1 MRCVGWI
8 ASFPA
13 LPIEGNFLFKGNF
26 GFMKMKE
33 MWRKFKIERNLLKFE
48 GNLVKIYDISLL
60 TTFSAMIL
68 HIKIYIKMAKFVK
81 ENFNI
86 FEGNFRPNKFPNKEK
101 IRIFQFLKVE
111 VLFISQFGKMAE
123 ITSVES
129 GVELQNEIK
138 ILMIRFYL

>member
-1 MRCVGWI
+1 
-8 ASFPA
+8 
-13 LPIEGNFLFKGNF
+13 
-26 GFMKMKE
+26 
-33 MWRKFKIERNLLKFE
+33 
-48 GNLVKIYDISLL
+48 
-60 TTFSAMIL
+60 MIL

-111 VLFISQFGKMAE
+111 LLFISQFGKMAE

>member
-1 MRCVGWI
+1 MSKIKELRCVGWI
-8 ASFPA
+8 A
-13 LPIEGNFLFKGNF
+13 
-26 GFMKMKE
+26 
-33 MWRKFKIERNLLKFE
+33 
-48 GNLVKIYDISLL
+48 
-60 TTFSAMIL
+60 
-68 HIKIYIKMAKFVK
+68 
-81 ENFNI
+81 
-86 FEGNFRPNKFPNKEK
+86 NKEK